1 MMQHLT
7 GQKSDKFLSVNCRRG
22 FQDPGRASRKHI
34 GTFPAHLQQFVGETH
49 FPCFLDLLLQELALR
64 QGPAGQPPQAVHVL
78 LWCNDGTHLSV
89 SASRVVEVAAAALGI
104 PCPSCTSTSPPH
116 PTCGVLRNQHFR
128 RCVCFNSSDVKI
140 QSLAI
145 LHNFAEVRANL
156 PPFCTPVAFA
166 RNVQHV
172 LRLRRAG
179 RAGNSLGAQGGCSC
193 RPWVSSSN
201 AEIAVA
207 EVRPRPLDSSYRRR
221 RARRPVKRE
230 KLVFSRSQDLT
241 AYEKMQRRK

>member
-7 GQKSDKFLSVNCRRG
+7 GQKNDKFLSVNCRRG

-78 LWCNDGTHLSV
+78 MWCNDGTHLSV

-128 RCVCFNSSDVKI
+128 RCVCFNRSDVKI

-145 LHNFAEVRANL
+145 LLRCVPTCHLSAHQWLLRGTCNMCSDCAGQAEQE
-156 PPFCTPVAFA
+156 TPWARKVVAL
-166 RNVQHV
+166 V
-172 LRLRRAG
+172 G
-179 RAGNSLGAQGGCSC
+179 RG
-193 RPWVSSSN
+193 
-201 AEIAVA
+201 
-207 EVRPRPLDSSYRRR
+207 
-221 RARRPVKRE
+221 
-230 KLVFSRSQDLT
+230 
-241 AYEKMQRRK
+241 